1 MNFEFDINKS
11 KSNKI
16 KHGIDFV
23 EAQEIWEDSNLIEFP
38 AKTIDEIRFIVI
50 GKINE
55 THWTSI
61 ITYREANIRI
71 ISVRRSRTE
80 EIEIY
85 ES

>member
-71 ISVRRSRTE
+71 ISVRRSRPE
-80 EIEIY
+80 ETEIY

>member
-16 KHGIDFV
+16 KHGIDFI
-23 EAQEIWEDSNLIEFP
+23 ESQGLWNDADLIEIP
-38 AKTIDEIRFIVI
+38 ARSIDEARSMII
-50 GKINE
+50 GKIKE
-55 THWTSI
+55 KHWSGI
-61 ITYREANIRI
+61 ITYRQGSIRI
-71 ISVRRSRTE
+71 ISIRRSRSE